1 MAYSIVEDYTM
12 SFLVP
17 CGLLTSS
24 AQNCLTPC
32 SALVYAERKGL
43 TIVEEYRDEGVSAKS
58 LKGRP
63 AE

>member
-1 MAYSIVEDYTM
+1 M

-32 SALVYAERKGL
+32 SALVAKVVYAERKGL

>member
-1 MAYSIVEDYTM
+1 
-12 SFLVP
+12 
-17 CGLLTSS
+17 
-24 AQNCLTPC
+24 LTPC
-32 SALVYAERKGL
+32 SALVAKVVYAERKGL

>member
-1 MAYSIVEDYTM
+1 
-12 SFLVP
+12 
-17 CGLLTSS
+17 
-24 AQNCLTPC
+24 LTPC
-32 SALVYAERKGL
+32 SALVAKVVYAEHKGL